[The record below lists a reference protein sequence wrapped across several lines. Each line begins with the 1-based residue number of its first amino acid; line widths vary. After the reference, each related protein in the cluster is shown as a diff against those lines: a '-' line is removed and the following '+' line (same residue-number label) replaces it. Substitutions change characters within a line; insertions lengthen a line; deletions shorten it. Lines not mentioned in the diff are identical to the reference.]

1 LVRED
6 HSVDGRFRFEITDV
20 RSCPLGLEIKTTV
33 FNDSD
38 QAVSFIVVD
47 AEDRE
52 LSEYVRCG
60 PGEQAVL
67 VASNLTSISCFLKYC
82 FI

>member
-6 HSVDGRFRFEITDV
+6 RSVDGRFRFEISDV
-20 RSCPLGLEIKTTV
+20 KSCPLGLEIKTTV

-38 QAVSFIVVD
+38 QTVAFIVVD
-47 AEDRE
+47 ANDRE
-52 LSEYVRCG
+52 VSDYVSCG
-60 PGEQAVL
+60 PGEKAVL
-67 VASNLTSISCFLKYC
+67 TASNLSSVSCFLKYC